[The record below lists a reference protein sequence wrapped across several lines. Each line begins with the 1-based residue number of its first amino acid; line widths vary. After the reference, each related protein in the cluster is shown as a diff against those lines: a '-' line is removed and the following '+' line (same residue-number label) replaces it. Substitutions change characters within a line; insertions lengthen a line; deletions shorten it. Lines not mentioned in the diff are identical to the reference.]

1 MDELWRQALDI
12 LRGMWRRRWIGL
24 AVAWVVG
31 AVGLAAI
38 ARMPERYEATARV
51 FVDTSTLLKPLMSG
65 LAVAPDVDQQVGM
78 LARTLV
84 TRPNIEKL
92 VGQADLAATLPTPA
106 AKEHLVDQIMREVR
120 FSMTGRDGVYNVSY
134 RDTDR
139 ARAQRVVQGLV
150 SMFVESGL
158 GNKRRD
164 TEASR
169 RFIDEQILEYEKRL
183 QEAENRLKEFRLRNL
198 SLVAMGGGVAGGQ
211 DHIARIAAAADEL
224 NRAQSELRVLE
235 RSRDALKRELEG
247 ELPMSLIP
255 DSLATLPMVTPELEA
270 RIALQRRQLDDLLRR
285 FTDQHPD
292 VAQTQRTI
300 ASLEQQKREE
310 MEASRRAAAASVK
323 AKAPATNPVFQQIR
337 ISLTEAEATVAAQQA
352 RVADVQARLSQL
364 RAAANQV
371 PRIEAELAQLNRDY
385 NVVLT
390 SYQQLVSRREAA
402 ALTGEVDATAGLAE
416 FRVIEPPRVADGPVF
431 PSRAKLAPA
440 MLLAALGAGL
450 AAAFAVSQLWPTFQG
465 VRRLRQLGQRPVL
478 GALSLLPDAARIRR
492 ERAHTAGFAAATTGL
507 VIVYG
512 AWLVW
517 LALLPRA

>member
-31 AVGLAAI
+31 AVGLAMV

-51 FVDTSTLLKPLMSG
+51 FVDTSTLLKPLMTG
-65 LAVAPDVDQQVGM
+65 LAISPDIDQQVGM

-92 VGQADLAATLPTPA
+92 VAQADLAATLPTPA

-169 RFIDEQILEYEKRL
+169 RFIDEQIVDYEKRL

-255 DSLATLPMVTPELEA
+255 DMATVPVVASELDA
-270 RIALQRRQLDDLLRR
+270 RIAVQRRQLDELLRR
-285 FTDQHPD
+285 FTEQHPD

-310 MEASRRAAAASVK
+310 MEAARRAAAATVK

-337 ISLTEAEATVAAQQA
+337 ISLTEAEAAVAAQQA
-352 RVADVQARLSQL
+352 RVAEVQTRLSQL

-371 PRIEAELAQLNRDY
+371 PQIEAELAQLNRDY
-385 NVVLT
+385 DVVLR
-390 SYQQLVSRREAA
+390 SHQQLVSRREAA